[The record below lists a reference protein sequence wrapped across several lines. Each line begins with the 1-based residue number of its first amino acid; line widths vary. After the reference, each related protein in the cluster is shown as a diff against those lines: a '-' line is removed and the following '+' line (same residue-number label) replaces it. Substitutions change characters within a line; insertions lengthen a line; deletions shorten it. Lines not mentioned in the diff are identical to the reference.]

1 MGLNRFFEV
10 SIGQMPCDISNQLDE
25 LEKAGTPYTIYLI
38 KNVTFR
44 AAKSRPGHI
53 DPYVIK
59 YMTFRAPKSCPGYID
74 QYEVFLC
81 SIVYN
86 KLNFPSH
93 VHVLIDKNKYE
104 NIHFIS
110 ACSI

>member
-74 QYEVFLC
+74 QYVFF
-81 SIVYN
+81 Y
-86 KLNFPSH
+86 
-93 VHVLIDKNKYE
+93 VL
-104 NIHFIS
+104 
-110 ACSI
+110 